1 VAVDIPNIRL
11 RAEIVIEFDAADFLE
26 AASHQSRLA
35 QIVAELQK
43 DYPAVKLG
51 IRERRDRGPKAVELR
66 PASRPTGNLRR
77 YSQ

>member
-1 VAVDIPNIRL
+1 VDIPYIRL

-35 QIVAELQK
+35 KVVADLQQE
-43 DYPAVKLG
+43 YPAAKLG
-51 IRERRDRGPKAVELR
+51 IRERRNRGPKEVELR
-66 PASRPTGNLRR
+66 PTSRPTGNLRR